1 MKGQR
6 MRSFGN
12 PHPRQRGVVLFIA
25 LILLVILSLL
35 GVTAARLQTSEER
48 MARNEDNRQMGAQ
61 AAEAALRNAEANLA
75 GNAYTAF
82 ASNTAG
88 QYTLDWNN
96 GPPVITNWND
106 PLQTLSYGAPT
117 TPGVT
122 AGPAL
127 TAMPATVPTPTYI
140 VEQLPAVTISGDNLS
155 CTGYG
160 CPTGT
165 ITVYRVTATGTGA
178 DQTTT
183 TTLQS
188 IYR

>member
-1 MKGQR
+1 
-6 MRSFGN
+6 MRS
-12 PHPRQRGVVLFIA
+12 PSAAPSSRQRGAVLFVA

-75 GNAYTAF
+75 GGAYSALSGNA
-82 ASNTAG
+82 AG

-96 GPPVITNWND
+96 GSWVSSITNWND
-106 PLQTLSYGAPT
+106 PAQTLSYGAPA

-122 AGPAL
+122 PGPPL
-127 TAMPATVPTPTYI
+127 SSLPPTVPSPTYI
-140 VEQLPAVTISGDNLS
+140 VEQLPAVTIAGDNLS

-160 CPTGT
+160 CPTGV
-165 ITVYRVTATGTGA
+165 IAVYRITATGTGA
-178 DQTTT
+178 DQSTT

-188 IYR
+188 VYR